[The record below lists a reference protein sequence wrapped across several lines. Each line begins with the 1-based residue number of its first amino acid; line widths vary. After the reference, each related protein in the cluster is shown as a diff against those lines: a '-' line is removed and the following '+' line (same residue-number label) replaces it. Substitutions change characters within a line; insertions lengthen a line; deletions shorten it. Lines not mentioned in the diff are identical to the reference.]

1 MSDKS
6 FTFNWHEQDRDSFLS
21 FCWIVLISEGRKDDM
36 FDEVMAA
43 TDGGREIEMTITA
56 NGVEMDAGQMFQRLE
71 DNWDHHIANRVKEMV
86 SENSQLEEIQKSIR
100 AAELAIK
107 ETLTEKFK
115 AIGIEWNT
123 EDEY

>member
-6 FTFNWHEQDRDSFLS
+6 FKFNWHDQGRDSFLS